1 MGKIRKKGKIKIVG
15 PASKNI
21 KIKKIYIL
29 DKEIKED
36 LVEKR
41 RNQII
46 SRKEEIR
53 FFPRSKKYN
62 FGQENRAT
70 LIKLLNI
77 YSINSKTRKG
87 KLLNWKLYM

>member
-1 MGKIRKKGKIKIVG
+1 MEKIRKKGKIKIQG

-21 KIKKIYIL
+21 KNKKIYML

-36 LVEKR
+36 PIEKR

-46 SRKEEIR
+46 SRKKEIK

-62 FGQENRAT
+62 FEQGNRAT

-77 YSINSKTRKG
+77 YSRNSKTRKG